1 MNFLPNLGWYWT
13 IAARIVCFW
22 YLFSWQG
29 LILKIKHYS
38 KGVWHK
44 KVWRFVAI
52 LFKHVVVTPL
62 QMLHLLHCY
71 TCNRC
76 NSDEL
81 GTFCKL
87 FPVRQSFPEFT
98 PDFQLYSYGIT
109 TEYHSFSLKSFG
121 FTVIFQIDV
130 KNSIKIPSNSMIA
143 LKMLYNLLIISL
155 LLHSNLK
162 LVIKYEDGLQY

>member
-1 MNFLPNLGWYWT
+1 ML
-13 IAARIVCFW
+13 
-22 YLFSWQG
+22 
-29 LILKIKHYS
+29 
-38 KGVWHK
+38 HK
-44 KVWRFVAI
+44 KEWRFVAI
-52 LFKHVVVTPL
+52 LFKQVVVTPL

-81 GTFCKL
+81 GTFCKF

-98 PDFQLYSYGIT
+98 PDFQLDSYGIT
-109 TEYHSFSLKSFG
+109 TEYHSFPLKSFG

-143 LKMLYNLLIISL
+143 IKMLYDRMKISL
-155 LLHSNLK
+155 WIHSNLK
-162 LVIKYEDGLQY
+162 LVIKYEDGLPYISDIGHKVDCLSWK